1 MRKRSRA
8 ELELHASRLAR
19 DLAEK
24 ILCKADAFSDARAIA
39 DRFKPLILGEL
50 TSAHEYTRAHM
61 YNPPLK

>member
-24 ILCKADAFSDARAIA
+24 ILCKAGAFTDARAIA
-39 DRFKPLILGEL
+39 DRFKPLILAEL
-50 TSAHEYTRAHM
+50 TAAYEYTRAHV